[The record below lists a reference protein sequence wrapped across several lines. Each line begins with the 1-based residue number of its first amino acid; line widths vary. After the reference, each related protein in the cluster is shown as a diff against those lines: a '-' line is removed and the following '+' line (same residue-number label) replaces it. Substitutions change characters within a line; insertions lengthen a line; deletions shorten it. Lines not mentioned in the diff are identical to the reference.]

1 MDQLS
6 FSRERFW
13 SIW

>member
-6 FSRERFW
+6 FSYTVCQT
-13 SIW
+13 

>member
-6 FSRERFW
+6 
-13 SIW
+13 